1 MTMITQ
7 KRINSI
13 VEIINDWKRYYIAFN
28 NAQYKHNNWQNPSWL
43 ADNYVTEYVHLYRRA
58 LAKDAA
64 TLLDEFTVEQNERF
78 VSLLTSGECGVTALG
93 LGIALRTKGLEVQFC
108 INKADSHA
116 FLLVEGQLVDI
127 TGVHQLAIEGES
139 IMFLEPKVLTL
150 TEFSNHWVP
159 HDLYGWVLLRYWLI
173 RYKWDWAEL
182 TLLHPD
188 APDSCM
194 SPPTV
199 HLGGS
204 TLEDIERYFKAGEL
218 AKQISYFEKE

>member
-1 MTMITQ
+1 MLTR
-7 KRINSI
+7 KRIDQ
-13 VEIINDWKRYYIAFN
+13 VVGIINDWKRYYIAFN
-28 NAQYKHNNWQNPSWL
+28 NAQYGHSNWHNPRWL
-43 ADNYVTEYVHLYRRA
+43 TDNYVTEYVQLYRRA
-58 LAKDAA
+58 LATGGTVA
-64 TLLDEFTVEQNERF
+64 LNELTVEQNERF
-78 VSLLTSGECGVTALG
+78 IALMTSGECGVTALG
-93 LGIALRTKGLEVQFC
+93 LGIVLRIKGFEVQFC

-139 IMFLEPKVLTL
+139 IMFIEPKVLTL

-159 HDLYGWVLLRYWLI
+159 HDLYGWVLLRYWLM
-173 RYKWDWAEL
+173 RYKWAWGKF

-204 TLEDIERYFKAGEL
+204 TLEDLERYFKAGEL
-218 AKQISYFEKE
+218 PKQIPYFEKE